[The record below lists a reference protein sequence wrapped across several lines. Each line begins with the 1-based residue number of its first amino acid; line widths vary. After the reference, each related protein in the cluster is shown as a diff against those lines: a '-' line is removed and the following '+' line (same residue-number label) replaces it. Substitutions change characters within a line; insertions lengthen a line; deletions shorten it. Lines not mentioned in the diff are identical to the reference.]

1 MAKNNRRIFNQIGRA
16 QVTGLVDKNNNSLL
30 ADSESSGIV
39 SFDNVRING
48 ELKVYGNQ
56 TTVNSVTL
64 NVADKNIVLAKG
76 AYDSDSYDSV
86 GITVADSDALFERG
100 TSPTLQYNAQRDAW
114 IANRKILVN
123 TNKEA
128 ATDSDATVTIGGF
141 STQLAANTKF
151 ADLVARADS
160 DTIKVSSL
168 QTFVNK
174 LRIDLD
180 SDTSKLQ
187 SLDTTIGSIKAKLD
201 SDSNRLQ
208 AISTE
213 FKARLDSDTTR
224 ISSINRQLNINTA
237 NIQSITLDSDGVVN
251 MFNEH
256 SLINI
261 TADSDIL
268 KPLFRK
274 VMNDFT
280 IRDVGNNIVFSFFD
294 ET

>member
-1 MAKNNRRIFNQIGRA
+1 MKWANLPTIFLTIA
-16 QVTGLVDKNNNSLL
+16 FSLL
-30 ADSESSGIV
+30 IAA
-39 SFDNVRING
+39 SFLSIRF
-48 ELKVYGNQ
+48 
-56 TTVNSVTL
+56 
-64 NVADKNIVLAKG
+64 
-76 AYDSDSYDSV
+76 
-86 GITVADSDALFERG
+86 LFEVYRDG
-100 TSPTLQYNAQRDAW
+100 FFLSPVSSTS
-114 IANRKILVN
+114 
-123 TNKEA
+123 
-128 ATDSDATVTIGGF
+128 TVTIGGF